1 MQYNIL
7 IVEDEKEIAD
17 AIEIYLKTQNYNVFK
32 AHHGAEGLDVIEKHD
47 IHLAIVDIMM
57 PVMDG
62 ITMVKKVREN
72 YDFPI
77 LFLSAKSEE
86 VDIIHGLNIGADDY
100 ITKPFVP
107 MELLAR
113 VASNLRRY
121 SKYLS
126 MLHSSQ
132 NSFNGYVIGG
142 LELNLDSRE
151 VSVDDK
157 KVKVTPI
164 EFGILELLM

>member
-32 AHHGAEGLDVIEKHD
+32 AYHGTEGLDVIQNNE

-72 YDFPI
+72 YDFSDSFPVC
-77 LFLSAKSEE
+77 K
-86 VDIIHGLNIGADDY
+86 IGRSGY
-100 ITKPFVP
+100 
-107 MELLAR
+107 
-113 VASNLRRY
+113 
-121 SKYLS
+121 
-126 MLHSSQ
+126 HSW
-132 NSFNGYVIGG
+132 FEYWC
-142 LELNLDSRE
+142 R
-151 VSVDDK
+151 
-157 KVKVTPI
+157 
-164 EFGILELLM
+164 